1 MKTMKQII
9 LYLKATVLSGA
20 AALLLMVSL
29 LYAGVE
35 VLDVFFWMLL
45 TYFGLYFGVLA
56 VIEEKSPES
65 GNSQSNNK

>member
-1 MKTMKQII
+1 MKTMKQAL

-35 VLDVFFWMLL
+35 VLDVFFWMLVL
-45 TYFGLYFGVLA
+45 YFGLYFTMLA
-56 VIEEKSPES
+56 VIEERRERDH
-65 GNSQSNNK
+65 

>member
-1 MKTMKQII
+1 MKTMKQAL

-45 TYFGLYFGVLA
+45 TYFGLYFGMLA

>member
-1 MKTMKQII
+1 MDKMKQII
-9 LYLKATVLSGA
+9 LHLKATVLSGA

-45 TYFGLYFGVLA
+45 TYFGLYFGALA
-56 VIEEKSPES
+56 VIEERRERDH
-65 GNSQSNNK
+65 